1 MMGRPP
7 SFGNMTGRPPY
18 RLPVIAL
25 LDKTLSPA
33 EIASR
38 VERYA
43 SKPPCAGLTMD
54 DGGNIYLADVEQFGV
69 GVIRAGD
76 RSYHLLVSDEKLM
89 DWPDGLSVG
98 PDGYVYVASSGL
110 YHSFPSHADL
120 PRPADH
126 YYITRFK
133 ALAPTTVG
141 R

>member
-1 MMGRPP
+1 
-7 SFGNMTGRPPY
+7 
-18 RLPVIAL
+18 
-25 LDKTLSPA
+25 
-33 EIASR
+33 
-38 VERYA
+38 
-43 SKPPCAGLTMD
+43 
-54 DGGNIYLADVEQFGV
+54 
-69 GVIRAGD
+69 
-76 RSYHLLVSDEKLM
+76 M

-120 PRPADH
+120 PRTADH